1 MQIVIDI
8 TDETYEYLTPKEPRE
23 MTNKKAAEWFVVLH
37 KAIFVNGTPLPK
49 GHGRLIDADELD
61 FEEVDFYSPDS
72 CYEVYRIINDAP
84 TIIEAD
90 KEVDG

>member
-1 MQIVIDI
+1 MKIVIEI
-8 TDETYEYLTPKEPRE
+8 PETEFEVGNWLSAEYILG
-23 MTNKKAAEWFVVLH
+23 AVA
-37 KAIFVNGTPLPK
+37 NGTVLPK

-90 KEVDG
+90 KEVDK